1 METMRSSRRRQ
12 LQPRHP
18 TVQSTGTGRI
28 SKVVR
33 STIVLILLCIFI
45 PDSISF
51 RITTPKVL
59 ILKKEQFRYD
69 DYLNSPVYRHSV
81 RNSKTPLFGT
91 YSFSNNK
98 NSSGGR
104 DSSAKGQPNGSSMSS
119 TTATPNTLIGVTSVS
134 GHRFS
139 SIVLIEMII
148 PAEVTQQS
156 YQNACSNLSQN
167 MHFPGFPRGAVLPH
181 NLVELIHGKQS
192 IQLQAVIH
200 IVSHHI
206 ATYAEPALRYYNYD
220 PVIENLPR
228 VTVSYE
234 TIASTVYQPGE
245 PLIFTIECDVIPE
258 PEPEPEPIIVIEE
271 EIFEIVPRMDYNN
284 NKNNNI
290 RDVPVEEMLVRSD
303 PAAWNRELIESM
315 EAEYADLIPA
325 DASYQ
330 LKIGDACE
338 VQMVGYKLNS
348 DGSLGLPLPS
358 MTKGKNVLGDRVTV
372 LLKGGKYMPGL
383 VEGLIG
389 TKMGDKITLFVTF
402 PNVCYELW
410 YVASFFVNNSVS
422 IDGILIIPVT
432 HFWLFHS
439 HVKNV

>member
-1 METMRSSRRRQ
+1 METLRSSRRRQ
-12 LQPRHP
+12 LQPLYNP
-18 TVQSTGTGRI
+18 TIQSRI

-33 STIVLILLCIFI
+33 SILVLVVLLLCTFL

-51 RITTPKVL
+51 RIPAPKVVFV
-59 ILKKEQFRYD
+59 KKEQFRYD
-69 DYLNSPVYRHSV
+69 DYLNSPVVVNQHSV
-81 RNSKTPLFGT
+81 RNSNTPLFGM

-98 NSSGGR
+98 NTAGGR
-104 DSSAKGQPNGSSMSS
+104 DSSAKGQPNGSSMTS
-119 TTATPNTLIGVTSVS
+119 TTATPSTLIGVTSV
-134 GHRFS
+134 
-139 SIVLIEMII
+139 IPVQKDLVQIEMII

-167 MHFPGFPRGAVLPH
+167 MHFPGFPRGAELPH
-181 NLVELIHGKQS
+181 NLVELIHGKPS

-200 IVSHHI
+200 IVADHI

-234 TIASTVYQPGE
+234 TMASTLYQPGE
-245 PLIFTIECDVIPE
+245 PLVFTIECDVIPE
-258 PEPEPEPIIVIEE
+258 PEPEPEPEPIVIEE
-271 EIFEIVPRMDYNN
+271 EILEIVPRMDYNP
-284 NKNNNI
+284 NNNNH
-290 RDVPVEEMLVRSD
+290 REEPVEEMLVRSD

-325 DASYQ
+325 DADYQ
-330 LKIGDACE
+330 LRQGDACE
-338 VQMVGYKLNS
+338 VQMVGYRLNP
-348 DGSLGLPLPS
+348 DGSLGPPLPS

-389 TKMGDKITLFVTF
+389 MKKGDKITLFVTF
-402 PNVCYELW
+402 PNVRYE
-410 YVASFFVNNSVS
+410 F
-422 IDGILIIPVT
+422 GC
-432 HFWLFHS
+432 
-439 HVKNV
+439 